1 MRDPHDAEDL
11 VQETFMGAFRT
22 RFRGES
28 TVRTWL
34 VQILVRRAGM
44 LRRSR
49 RRMPEVLSLDAEGSE
64 EPVASSDAP
73 GGAGADARLDLSTM
87 LEQLSPE
94 HRQVIVLRELQGMT
108 YEQIAEAL
116 QMMYGG
122 SFRHVP
128 VVENGRPVGMV
139 SARDALGPE
148 LEAFVYE
155 MLRQEQ
161 IGEILA

>member
-1 MRDPHDAEDL
+1 MSHRTIRTIIEEQEPVTAPATMTVSEAARLMRNRRVGAIL
-11 VQETFMGAFRT
+11 VVQEGA
-22 RFRGES
+22 
-28 TVRTWL
+28 L
-34 VQILVRRAGM
+34 AGIFTERDA
-44 LRRSR
+44 LIR
-49 RRMPEVLSLDAEGSE
+49 VLAEGRD
-64 EPVASSDAP
+64 VHTTLL
-73 GGAGADARLDLSTM
+73 AD
-87 LEQLSPE
+87 
-94 HRQVIVLRELQGMT
+94 VMT
-108 YEQIAEAL
+108 RNPKTIHPDRSFAEAL

-128 VVENGRPVGMV
+128 VVEDGRPVGMV